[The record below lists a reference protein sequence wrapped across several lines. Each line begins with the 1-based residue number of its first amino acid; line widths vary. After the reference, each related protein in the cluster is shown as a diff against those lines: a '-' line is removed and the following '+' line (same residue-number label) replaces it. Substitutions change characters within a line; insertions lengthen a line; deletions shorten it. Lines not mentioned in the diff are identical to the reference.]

1 MFWYGKTWSHINKQC
16 EYFYHIWNF
25 TLKGPET
32 FTDKLANKTSF
43 VKNEKITGLVIRK
56 GKSNINCEQTI
67 LTLFFEIDFKVS
79 RWDGAIYPNEN
90 YL

>member
-1 MFWYGKTWSHINKQC
+1 M
-16 EYFYHIWNF
+16 
-25 TLKGPET
+25 
-32 FTDKLANKTSF
+32 
-43 VKNEKITGLVIRK
+43 KNEKITGLVIRK

-79 RWDGAIYPNEN
+79 RRNGVIYPNEN

>member
-1 MFWYGKTWSHINKQC
+1 MFWYGKTWSHIDKQC
-16 EYFYHIWNF
+16 EYFYHFNF
-25 TLKGPET
+25 TLKRHET

-79 RWDGAIYPNEN
+79 R
-90 YL
+90 